1 MLCSTT
7 KKKDEIAIKAKRKML
22 QKNAQG
28 NVKGEF
34 EWEFLGQIFRSKSQL
49 PVFWVC
55 VCVCVAVV
63 AVCAC
68 EKRNRVN

>member
-1 MLCSTT
+1 
-7 KKKDEIAIKAKRKML
+7 ML

>member
-1 MLCSTT
+1 
-7 KKKDEIAIKAKRKML
+7 ML

-55 VCVCVAVV
+55 VCGSSGCVCV
-63 AVCAC
+63 
-68 EKRNRVN
+68 